1 MTRESKIASAVTD
14 DMVEEMDKFWE
25 NPQNILN
32 LIDLIFLSG
41 DPGKEI
47 IPS

>member
-1 MTRESKIASAVTD
+1 MKEASQPQVTEEQIRET
-14 DMVEEMDKFWE
+14 DKFWE